1 MLRAEMLPSVGKG
14 LTLPPE
20 ASGLSANNS
29 KMIATPFSVL
39 ACQRQDCFS
48 PFSFWITAHSR
59 ARNARVIEHQPS
71 SDHQAPEIMR
81 DPDLIEPIHHDGSGP
96 HP

>member
-1 MLRAEMLPSVGKG
+1 MGAHRAAP
-14 LTLPPE
+14 
-20 ASGLSANNS
+20 
-29 KMIATPFSVL
+29 
-39 ACQRQDCFS
+39 CQ
-48 PFSFWITAHSR
+48 WITAYSR